1 MHKHA
6 CALLLALIMSLSAA
20 WALEAKDIKI
30 GYLVKQPEEQW
41 FQMEW
46 KFAQECADKYGFTL
60 LKIGATDGEK
70 LLTAIENIAANGAQG
85 FVCVTPDVR
94 LGPAIVAAARRNN
107 LKLVSNADQF
117 IGADGQP
124 MLDVPYL
131 GIAAYAI
138 GRNVGDELW
147 KEMQN
152 RGWKPEETGLCVMTF
167 DELDTVRQRYEGAV
181 DSIVEH
187 GFPKERVFR
196 ATIMQSMDIPNA
208 INAANVLLGKHTGV
222 KHWLIAGGNDNCVLG
237 AVRAMEGAGVKV
249 ENMIGI
255 GINGTDCI
263 IELEKPTA
271 TGFFG
276 SMLLSARQ
284 HGWGATEFTYKWI
297 KDGIEPPKDY
307 RTEGVFINRAN
318 FRQVLKD
325 EGYTQ

>member
-1 MHKHA
+1 MKRMVLCIA
-6 CALLLALIMSLSAA
+6 AALMLLPAA
-20 WALEAKDIKI
+20 ARAGEEIKI

-46 KFAQECADKYGFTL
+46 KFAQACADHYGFTL

-70 LLTAIENIAANGAQG
+70 VLNAIDNIAANGAQG

-94 LGPAIVAAARRNN
+94 LGPAIVAKAKANN

-147 KEMQN
+147 REMQN
-152 RGWKPEETGLCVMTF
+152 RGWKAEETGLCVMTF

-181 DSIVEH
+181 DSMMDK
-187 GFPKERVFR
+187 GFPQDHVYR
-196 ATIMQSMDIPNA
+196 APIMQSMDIPNA
-208 INAANVLLGKHTGV
+208 INAANVLLSRNPNITK
-222 KHWLIAGGNDNCVLG
+222 WLIAGGNDNCVLG
-237 AVRAMEGAGVKV
+237 AVRAMEGRGLRPADMV
-249 ENMIGI
+249 GI

-263 IELEKPTA
+263 IELEKPTE

-284 HGWGATEFTYKWI
+284 HGWGATEFVYKWVTE
-297 KDGIEPPKDY
+297 GIEPPKDF
-307 RTEGVFINRAN
+307 RTEGVFITRAN

-325 EGYTQ
+325 EGFTD